1 MKTVRLTL
9 LTAVALIALSGLAN
23 RANGTGIIEANGGNI
38 SHTGTSFGTD
48 AFPGRHSDESGSASG
63 SGAGGSSGSDQ
74 GGYDSGNSGAGTGA
88 YTDGSKGIGSG
99 KALGSYSCQRKPA
112 AKGWKG
118 TQKNK

>member
-9 LTAVALIALSGLAN
+9 LSAIALFALSGLAN
-23 RANGTGIIEANGGNI
+23 RAKGSGIIEANGGNI

-48 AFPGRHSDESGSASG
+48 SLPGRHSNESGSASG
-63 SGAGGSSGSDQ
+63 SGAGGTNDSDQ
-74 GGYDSGNSGAGTGA
+74 GGYGSDRSGAGTGA
-88 YTDGSKGIGSG
+88 YPDGSKGNGSG
-99 KALGSYSCQRKPA
+99 KAMGSYSCQRKPA